1 MLLMAKKFLRLIAI
15 LMLVFINISCDQV
28 SKAVVRKSVF
38 ENERISI
45 AGDYLTLTRI
55 ENSGAFLSLG
65 DSWPAPVKTMLL
77 LILPLIVLTLSLW
90 LVIRNKNIS
99 QVMLVGI
106 CFVIGGGIGN
116 IFDRVVYGSVT
127 DFLHMDFY
135 FFQTGIFNM
144 ADVSIM
150 LGIFMVLV
158 EHAITKKRNLS

>member
-1 MLLMAKKFLRLIAI
+1 MLIIKRILRTLII
-15 LMLVFINISCDQV
+15 VSVVMINIGCDQV

-65 DSWPAPVKTMLL
+65 DSWPAPLKIMLL
-77 LILPLIVLTLSLW
+77 LILPVIVLALSLW
-90 LVIRNKNIS
+90 LVIRNRNIS
-99 QVMLVGI
+99 QVTLVGI

-116 IFDRVVYGSVT
+116 IFDRAVYGSVT

-135 FFQTGIFNM
+135 FFQTGIFNL

-150 LGIFMVLV
+150 LGIFMVLA